1 MILPP
6 PALPITPVP
15 APALLTADQERAL
28 AGAIRAG
35 RRARLLA
42 QRHLAARLRRDLPP
56 TTSARAAAA
65 AVLVAL
71 SPHLPLASD
80 ALPAAVS
87 PLLPRALPADA
98 RAHILAALDAWPLD
112 QPALRAA
119 AEARAAFVA
128 ANRGLV
134 HTVAARYQHRG
145 LLLDDLVQ
153 EGTVGLLRAVDL
165 FDPARGYKFSTYA
178 VWWIAQAIRRAVTT
192 QVPLAHIPENVQQ
205 ERAHL
210 ARQAHAL
217 HATLGHPPSR
227 ADLAA
232 ALGLPR
238 ARVDALAA
246 PLPAPVPLD
255 LTVGD
260 AETMTLGDL
269 LPDPAA
275 PRPADEAEAQALA
288 AAVRAALATLPPR
301 ERAILAARHGLDD
314 APPRTLQEIGC
325 GLGLTRQA
333 VQQAE
338 VRALARLRLPA
349 LRHWLAADDDAADGD
364 ADTPAAS

>member
-1 MILPP
+1 MTPP
-6 PALPITPVP
+6 LAAPALAPV
-15 APALLTADQERAL
+15 PALLTADQERAL

-42 QRHLAARLRRDLPP
+42 QRPLATRLRRALPP
-56 TTSARAAAA
+56 AVNAHAAAG
-65 AVLVAL
+65 AVLAVL
-71 SPHLPLASD
+71 LPLLPLAPD

-119 AEARAAFVA
+119 AQARAAFVA

-134 HTVAARYQHRG
+134 HAVAARYQQRG
-145 LLLDDLVQ
+145 LPLDDLVQ
-153 EGTVGLLRAVDL
+153 EGTVGLLRAIDL

-178 VWWIAQAIRRAVTT
+178 VWWIKQAIRHALAT
-192 QVPLAHIPENVQQ
+192 QVPLAHVPENVQQ

-238 ARVDALAA
+238 ARVDALTA

-255 LTVGD
+255 QTVGD
-260 AETMTLGDL
+260 AETTTLGDL
-269 LPDPAA
+269 LPDSAA
-275 PRPADEAEAQALA
+275 LRPDDVAEAQELA
-288 AAVRAALATLPPR
+288 AAVRAALATLLPR
-301 ERAILAARHGLDD
+301 ERAILAARHGLDGE
-314 APPRTLQEIGC
+314 PPRTLQEIGHR
-325 GLGLTRQA
+325 LGLTRQA

-349 LRHWLAADDDAADGD
+349 LRRWLAANDDD
-364 ADTPAAS
+364 DTPAAS